1 MCRRACR
8 EANLAPAQSRRRQST
23 SREKRRPP
31 ISTLIR
37 ANWQACRPR
46 NALTVATGLCLAV
59 LTIAPGCQPG
69 VQWRLGPYEDARV
82 QAQAQRQL
90 TFVYFRTWYSVE
102 CTRFEEDVLK
112 QPRVLEALKGLVAVP
127 LEYDADREIARR
139 WSLTQVPAF
148 AIVDPSGNA
157 LASSQG
163 VVSADV
169 LLAAIDRGKQ
179 RIAQTQPAVPR

>member
-1 MCRRACR
+1 VPTGVPRGKSRSSAG
-8 EANLAPAQSRRRQST
+8 RRRHST
-23 SREKRRPP
+23 SRKKRRPP

-37 ANWQACRPR
+37 ETWQGRHR
-46 NALTVATGLCLAV
+46 RKALTVATGLLLPV
-59 LTIAPGCQPG
+59 VIFVTGCQPG
-69 VQWRLGPYEDARV
+69 VQWRLGRFEDARI

-102 CTRFEEDVLK
+102 CTRFEEEVLK

-127 LEYDADREIARR
+127 LEYDADRDLAQR

-148 AIVDPSGNA
+148 AIVDPSGNV
-157 LASSQG
+157 LASGQG

-169 LLAAIDRGKQ
+169 LLAAIERARQ
-179 RIAQTQPAVPR
+179 RMPQTQPDAPR